1 MPNYFMTTVVAM
13 VVVMVVVVVVVMMMV
28 VVVVTAMIFMSH
40 GCGAWCITIT
50 PAVQRM
56 PQIRRKTYLLYF
68 AKYSVI

>member
-28 VVVVTAMIFMSH
+28 VVMAMIFMSH